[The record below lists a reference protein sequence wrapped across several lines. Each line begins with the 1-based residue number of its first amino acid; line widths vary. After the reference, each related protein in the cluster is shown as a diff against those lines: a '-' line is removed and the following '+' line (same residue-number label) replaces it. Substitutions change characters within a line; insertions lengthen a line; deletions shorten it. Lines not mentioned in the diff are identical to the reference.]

1 MRRNNIKQTTQ
12 TLKSEVI
19 ATLDYL
25 PLDKLKQLADF
36 ANYLRIKIEKPN
48 WTDMVAK
55 PQTAQT
61 LKMDMVSPPPS
72 AHIISPRLVHR
83 EQVADFKMEIIMEP
97 SHDCL

>member
-1 MRRNNIKQTTQ
+1 MKQATQ

-25 PLDKLKQLADF
+25 PFDKLKQLADF
-36 ANYLRIKIEKPN
+36 RIKIEKLN
-48 WTDMVAK
+48 WTDGVAK
-55 PQTAQT
+55 LQTAQT

-72 AHIISPRLVHR
+72 AHIISPHLVHR
-83 EQVADFKMEIIMEP
+83 EQIADFKMEIIMEP